1 MRSTTDFCFSLG
13 SGVISWCSKKQEID
27 AQSTTKAE
35 FIAATAAANQAIWLR
50 KILEDLC
57 LKQQE
62 SRQIFVD
69 NQTAI
74 SISSNPVFHSKTKHF
89 KIKFYFLR
97 ETQHEGEVKWIYCKS
112 EDQIAD
118 EFTKPL
124 PKIKFE
130 ELKTKMGIYN
140 IKGKEECED
149 CALKAAIIS
158 IEYVKDTAE

>member
-1 MRSTTDFCFSLG
+1 M
-13 SGVISWCSKKQEID
+13 
-27 AQSTTKAE
+27 
-35 FIAATAAANQAIWLR
+35 R

-62 SRQIFVD
+62 STQIFVD
-69 NQTAI
+69 NQAAI
-74 SISSNPVFHSKTKHF
+74 SISSNPVFHGKTKHF
-89 KIKFYFLR
+89 KIKYYFLR
-97 ETQHEGEVKWIYCKS
+97 ESKQEGEVKLIYCKS
-112 EDQIAD
+112 EDRIAD

-130 ELKTKMGIYN
+130 ELKIKMGIYS

-158 IEYVKDTAE
+158 VEYVKDTVK

>member
-1 MRSTTDFCFSLG
+1 M
-13 SGVISWCSKKQEID
+13 
-27 AQSTTKAE
+27 
-35 FIAATAAANQAIWLR
+35 R

-57 LKQQE
+57 FKQEE
-62 SRQIFVD
+62 STQIFVD
-69 NQTAI
+69 NEAAI
-74 SISSNPVFHSKTKHF
+74 SISSNSMFHGKTKHF

-97 ETQHEGEVKWIYCKS
+97 EIQQEGEVKLIYCKL

-130 ELKTKMGIYN
+130 ELKTKMGIYS

-149 CALKAAIIS
+149 CALKAAIILV
-158 IEYVKDTAE
+158 EYVKDTTK

>member
-1 MRSTTDFCFSLG
+1 M
-13 SGVISWCSKKQEID
+13 
-27 AQSTTKAE
+27 
-35 FIAATAAANQAIWLR
+35 R

-62 SRQIFVD
+62 STQIFVN
-69 NQTAI
+69 NQVAI
-74 SISSNPVFHSKTKHF
+74 SISSNLVFHDKTKHF

-97 ETQHEGEVKWIYCKS
+97 EIQQEGEVKLIYCKS

-118 EFTKPL
+118 EFTKSL

-158 IEYVKDTAE
+158 VEYVKDTAE

>member
-1 MRSTTDFCFSLG
+1 M
-13 SGVISWCSKKQEID
+13 
-27 AQSTTKAE
+27 
-35 FIAATAAANQAIWLR
+35 
-50 KILEDLC
+50 C

-62 SRQIFVD
+62 STQIFVD
-69 NQTAI
+69 NQAAI
-74 SISSNPVFHSKTKHF
+74 SISSNPVFHGKTKHF

-97 ETQHEGEVKWIYCKS
+97 EIRQEGEVKLIYCKS

-118 EFTKPL
+118 QSTKPL

-130 ELKTKMGIYN
+130 ELKTKIGIYS

-158 IEYVKDTAE
+158 IEYVKDTVE

>member
-1 MRSTTDFCFSLG
+1 MKSTTGFCFNLG
-13 SGVISWCSKKQEID
+13 LGVINWCSKKQEIV
-27 AQSTTKAE
+27 AQSTTEAE

-62 SRQIFVD
+62 STQIFVD
-69 NQTAI
+69 NQAAI
-74 SISSNPVFHSKTKHF
+74 SISSNTMFHVKTKHF
-89 KIKFYFLR
+89 KIKFYSLR
-97 ETQHEGEVKWIYCKS
+97 EIQQEGEVKLIYYKS
-112 EDQIAD
+112 EDHIAD
-118 EFTKPL
+118 KFTKPL

-130 ELKTKMGIYN
+130 ELKTKMGIYS

-158 IEYVKDTAE
+158 VEYVKDTAK